1 MSSRILIA
9 ASLSLSAFAFASC
22 GSDEPKSPV
31 KSTST
36 QSANELASAKKSD
49 APKLETPKVE
59 APKVEAPKV
68 EAPKVEAP
76 KVEAPKVEAPKVEA
90 PKVEAPKVE
99 APKVEAPKVDAPK
112 LDAPKTGGD
121 PAIEKMRAFISGLKI
136 DKTVA
141 GWKTKVT
148 EPPKL
153 TFDAARK
160 YFWMLETTEGPIKVR
175 LMPDVA
181 PMHVS
186 STIYLTE
193 LGFYDDLLFHRVI
206 KNFMAQGGDPIGNG
220 TGGPAYK
227 YAGEFSPNALHS
239 KPGILSMANAG
250 PNTDGSQFFLTF
262 VPTPHL
268 DGKHTVFGEVVEGMD
283 TVKKLESFGSQQGPT
298 QKALKIVTA
307 KIATE

>member
-9 ASLSLSAFAFASC
+9 ASLSLTAFAFASC
-22 GSDEPKSPV
+22 ESGEPKAPV
-31 KSTST
+31 KSTT
-36 QSANELASAKKSD
+36 AQSAPAASEKRPE
-49 APKLETPKVE
+49 APKMEAAKVEAPKVEAPKVEAAKVEAAKVEAAKVE

-76 KVEAPKVEAPKVEA
+76 KS
-90 PKVEAPKVE
+90 
-99 APKVEAPKVDAPK
+99 
-112 LDAPKTGGD
+112 GGD
-121 PAIEKMRAFISGLKI
+121 PAIEKMRAFIAGLKI
-136 DKTVA
+136 DKTAA

-153 TFDAARK
+153 TFEPARK

-206 KNFMAQGGDPIGNG
+206 PGFMAQGGDPVGNG
-220 TGGPAYK
+220 TGGPAYN
-227 YAGEFSPNALHS
+227 YAGEFSPAVKHTN
-239 KPGILSMANAG
+239 PGMLSMANRG
-250 PNTDGSQFFLTF
+250 PGTDGSQFFLTF
-262 VPTPHL
+262 VPTAHL
-268 DGKHTVFGEVVEGMD
+268 DGKHTIFGEVVEGLE
-283 TVKKLESFGSQQGPT
+283 TVKKLESFGSQGGATKKP
-298 QKALKIVTA
+298 LKIVTA